1 MGKNMNAYKLITAS
15 PTTRRWLSIIK
26 SELKKICPNI
36 GYRETKHYAPLY
48 SSVERKIIAHL
59 NPQSGQIRIFLRIPC
74 STDELL
80 QPTPST
86 GSYAKN
92 FPSLFILK
100 NEALIEKAIELIILS
115 YNL

>member
-1 MGKNMNAYKLITAS
+1 MGKNINTDTLFTAS
-15 PTTRRWLSIIK
+15 PTTRQWLSIIK
-26 SELKKICPNI
+26 SELEKRCSNI
-36 GYRETKHYAPLY
+36 EYREAKYYAPLY
-48 SSVERKIIAHL
+48 SSVEHKNIAHL

-86 GSYAKN
+86 GSYAKI

-115 YNL
+115 YDL

>member
-1 MGKNMNAYKLITAS
+1 MEKNVNTNKLIKAS
-15 PTTRRWLSIIK
+15 PTTRQWLRIIK
-26 SELKKICPNI
+26 SELEKRCPNI
-36 GYRETKHYAPLY
+36 KYIEKKYYAPLY
-48 SSVERKIIAHL
+48 SSVEHKIIAHL
-59 NPQSGQIRIFLRIPC
+59 NPQSGQVRIFLRIPC
-74 STDELL
+74 SADEVL

-86 GSYAKN
+86 GSYAIN